1 MNRSN
6 HRTPL
11 QRLTMS
17 GADVQAEHLVRESA
31 VELQALNAMNELYSF
46 ATLLATPIELVELLA
61 GHLISEGYETSSIQ
75 RASITQNDQ
84 DGFVVSYRGQLLQN
98 VQHRF
103 VTSSCGACNHP
114 QLVVDVVAKTQRTS
128 KFANAQLDLIHN
140 ALGLLSSSMS
150 LFELTGGC
158 HGSGLIM
165 QDARLAFVSEDIGRH
180 NTVDK
185 TIGKAVL
192 SGMDDFN
199 DTMLLLS
206 GRCGWDI
213 VAKVVRTG
221 ISAIASLGAFSSAAV
236 DLARQHDIT
245 LYGFVREDG
254 AWKVGHTAEM
264 PPSIDESN

>member
-1 MNRSN
+1 MNRSS
-6 HRTPL
+6 HHTPL

-31 VELQALNAMNELYSF
+31 VELRALNDMNEFYSF

-75 RASITQNDQ
+75 RENITRSDQ
-84 DGFVVSYRGQLLQN
+84 DGYVVSYRGHLPQI
-98 VQHRF
+98 VQHRV

-114 QLVVDVVAKTQRTS
+114 DLLVDVVSKTQRTS
-128 KFANAQLDLIHN
+128 IFANVQLEFIHN
-140 ALGLLSSSMS
+140 ALCSLSSSMS
-150 LFELTGGC
+150 LFQLTGGC
-158 HGSGLIM
+158 HGSALILP
-165 QDARLAFVSEDIGRH
+165 DAELAYVSEDIGRH

-199 DTMLLLS
+199 DTILLLS

-213 VAKVVRTG
+213 VAKAVRTG
-221 ISAIASLGAFSSAAV
+221 IPAIASLGAFSSAAV
-236 DLARQHDIT
+236 DLARQHDLT
-245 LYGFVREDG
+245 LYGFVRKDG
-254 AWKVGHTAEM
+254 AWKVGHSADIS
-264 PPSIDESN
+264 PSIDESN

>member
-1 MNRSN
+1 M
-6 HRTPL
+6 
-11 QRLTMS
+11 
-17 GADVQAEHLVRESA
+17 
-31 VELQALNAMNELYSF
+31 
-46 ATLLATPIELVELLA
+46 
-61 GHLISEGYETSSIQ
+61 
-75 RASITQNDQ
+75 
-84 DGFVVSYRGQLLQN
+84 VSYRGKLLQN
-98 VQHRF
+98 VQHRI

-114 QLVVDVVAKTQRTS
+114 ELLVDVVGKTGTNFNFRKCSTGRLFTRPYVHSHPLCLYSTQ
-128 KFANAQLDLIHN
+128 QEDVMVLDL
-140 ALGLLSSSMS
+140 S
-150 LFELTGGC
+150 C
-158 HGSGLIM
+158 

-192 SGMDDFN
+192 SGIADFN

-213 VAKVVRTG
+213 VAKAVRTG

-254 AWKVGHTAEM
+254 AWKVGHSAEM

>member
-1 MNRSN
+1 MNRSS
-6 HRTPL
+6 HHTPL
-11 QRLTMS
+11 QRLTTI
-17 GADVQAEHLVRESA
+17 GADIQAEHLVKESA
-31 VELQALNAMNELYSF
+31 VELQALNDKNELYSF

-61 GHLISEGYETSSIQ
+61 GHLISEGYATSVQ
-75 RASITQNDQ
+75 REFITLKDNNE
-84 DGFVVSYRGQLLQN
+84 FTVSYRGKLLQN
-98 VQHRF
+98 VQHHM

-114 QLVVDVVAKTQRTS
+114 DLLVDVVGKKERIS
-128 KFANAQLDLIHN
+128 IFANAQLEFIHK
-140 ALGLLSSSMS
+140 ALTSLSSSMP
-150 LFELTGGC
+150 LFQSTGGC

-165 QDARLAFVSEDIGRH
+165 KDAKLAFVSEDIGRH

-192 SGMDDFN
+192 SGIADFN

-213 VAKVVRTG
+213 VAKAVRTG

-236 DLARQHDIT
+236 DLARQHDLT
-245 LYGFVREDG
+245 LYGFVRKDG
-254 AWKVGHTAEM
+254 AWKVGHSAEM